1 MQDEEK
7 YRALFSRIIKGYSET
22 EYKGEQIFVKHFT
35 ESDVGLMSEKQNFFF
50 ENAQKQG
57 LPTEKEKLE
66 LLNEQDIWTDKDEE
80 DFKNIQDEIRN
91 QEQTQKNLFIKSQKQ
106 ILKSKILV
114 NKKKLTEKYKERVE
128 TLDLTCEEYSQRK
141 SHEETVYYALYKDSS
156 FKNKF
161 LSREEFE
168 EMPQIELHLLMGIH
182 ASSIQDIMHDNIKR
196 ICVLGFFL
204 NTFFICND
212 DPLIF
217 YGKPVIDLTIHQ
229 VNLFSTGKYFKSMMT
244 KSEAQPPETDD
255 IDELIEWYESSMS
268 KEELAKKIEG
278 KDSDS
283 ATLVGATKEDM
294 KGIVQEGGVNLN
306 KLVGKYREKTGK
318 TGLDMDDMLKL
329 HGYNIENDRIKS

>member
-1 MQDEEK
+1 VLDEEK

-22 EYKGEQIFVKHFT
+22 EYKGEQIFIKHFT
-35 ESDVGLMSEKQNFFF
+35 ESDVGFVSERQNSFFK
-50 ENAQKQG
+50 NAKDQG
-57 LPTEKEKLE
+57 LPTEKEKLII
-66 LLNEQDIWTDKDEE
+66 LHEQDIWTKKDEE
-80 DFKNIQDEIRN
+80 EFENIQEEIKN

-114 NKKKLTEKYKERVE
+114 NRRKLTEKFKDRTEA
-128 TLDLTCEEYSQRK
+128 LDLTCEEYSQRK
-141 SHEETVYYALYKDSS
+141 SHEETIYYALYKDSDLKS
-156 FKNKF
+156 RL
-161 LSREEFE
+161 LSREQFE
-168 EMPQIELHLLMGIH
+168 EMPQIELHLLMGLH
-182 ASSIQDIMHDNIKR
+182 ASSVQDIMHDNIKR

-217 YGKPVIDLTIHQ
+217 YGKPVVDLTIHQ

-255 IDELIEWYESSMS
+255 IDELIEWYESSIS
-268 KEELAKKIEG
+268 KEELAKKMEG
-278 KDSDS
+278 KDS
-283 ATLVGATKEDM
+283 ATLVGASKEDM

-306 KLVGKYREKTGK
+306 QLVGDYREKTGK